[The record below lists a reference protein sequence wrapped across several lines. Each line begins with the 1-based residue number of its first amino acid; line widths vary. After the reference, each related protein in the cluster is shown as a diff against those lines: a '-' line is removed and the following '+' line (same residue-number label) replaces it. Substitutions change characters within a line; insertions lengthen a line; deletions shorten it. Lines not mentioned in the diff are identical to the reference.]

1 MTARIVATFQAL
13 VKCADFSGTSGQQVT
28 AKVSKG
34 DSEEEDE
41 EEVQLTT
48 KRGGQPRGLRPE
60 FHYNI
65 QIHLPNNATEEVYLN
80 IFNALRK
87 TFQ

>member
-1 MTARIVATFQAL
+1 MTSRIVSTFNAL
-13 VKCADFSGTSGQQVT
+13 AKLGDFSAARAGV
-28 AKVSKG
+28 
-34 DSEEEDE
+34 
-41 EEVQLTT
+41 
-48 KRGGQPRGLRPE
+48 GQPKEPDELDVEGQPDKTDSGKTVKPLRPE

-65 QIHLPNNATEEVYLN
+65 QIHLPSNATEDVYLN